1 MTPPLPDRR
10 ALVAESDWVRGMP
23 GLATTAARWQRM
35 LPAVRRDLEADALA
49 LAQPRLWPDTIGSFA
64 ATGWKITATA
74 APEVPM
80 ALLGAAAS
88 AARLPIA
95 PARGSRAML
104 ERAERLVRAGGPA
117 YIKLGQF
124 IASADGLL
132 PTEWVQAFGWCRDEA
147 PALPADV
154 VETVLRAQ
162 LGRRYA
168 AVRDFDPEPV
178 AAASIA
184 QVHAARL
191 DDGTEIVLKVRRPG
205 LHEQLRADIETMAL
219 AAAVAERLHAG
230 ARTANLTGFVELFAE
245 LVLQEL
251 DLRLEA
257 LNLVELGAAFEDAG
271 IDYCTLPRPIPGLVT
286 EGVLAMERV
295 AGVAYDTAAETFGAE
310 LDGDRLLELAI
321 RGVLETTLIYGIF
334 HGDLHAGNVMIDG
347 GDAFSLVDLGICG
360 RIDASRRAALIRF
373 MLAFAQMDA
382 AGQLDALELFGA
394 LPDGVDRASLAAELQ
409 PELDAINPA
418 DGHSLSF
425 DEVGVALSRMLRIL
439 TAARFRLPKEL
450 VLFFKNLLYLTGF
463 TASVAPDADLLS
475 QVAPVLSHFVGKY
488 GAELAGAVAT
498 A

>member
-1 MTPPLPDRR
+1 
-10 ALVAESDWVRGMP
+10 MP
-23 GLATTAARWQRM
+23 GLAIAAARWQRT
-35 LPAVRRDLEADALA
+35 LPQVRRDLEADALA
-49 LAQPRLWPDTIGSFA
+49 LAQPRLWLDTLGSFA
-64 ATGWKITATA
+64 ATGWKITTTA
-74 APEVPM
+74 APDAPA
-80 ALLGAAAS
+80 ALLSIAAS
-88 AARLPIA
+88 AARLPIS
-95 PARGSRAML
+95 PPKGGHAML

-124 IASADGLL
+124 IASANGLL
-132 PTEWVQAFGWCRDEA
+132 PAEWVQAFGWCRDEA
-147 PALPADV
+147 PPLPVDV
-154 VETVLRAQ
+154 VETVLRTH
-162 LGRRYA
+162 LGDRFS
-168 AVRDFDPEPV
+168 AVRDFDPDPI

-219 AAAVAERLHAG
+219 AAAAAERLHAG

-286 EGVLAMERV
+286 DGVLAMERV
-295 AGVAYDTAAETFGAE
+295 PGVSYDVAADRFGTE

-334 HGDLHAGNVMIDG
+334 HGDLHAGNVLIDRG
-347 GDAFSLVDLGICG
+347 NVFSLVDLGICG
-360 RIDASRRAALIRF
+360 RIDAAQRGALVQF

-394 LPDGVDRASLAAELQ
+394 LPAGVDRTALAAELQ

-418 DGHSLSF
+418 AGHTLSF
-425 DEVGVALSRMLRIL
+425 DEVGVALSRILRIL

-463 TASVAPDADLLS
+463 TASIAPDADLLS
-475 QVAPVLSHFVGKY
+475 QVEPVLGHFLRKY
-488 GAELAGAVAT
+488 GAELAGAFA
-498 A
+498 AA